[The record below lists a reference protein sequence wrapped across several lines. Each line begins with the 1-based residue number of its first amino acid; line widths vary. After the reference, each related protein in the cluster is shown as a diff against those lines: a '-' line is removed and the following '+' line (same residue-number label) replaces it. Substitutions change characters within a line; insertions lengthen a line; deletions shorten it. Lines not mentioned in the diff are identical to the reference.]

1 MITSIKKLKKYKI
14 PIAYS
19 LDNNYVYPTLVS
31 LTSLIETKNYK
42 TFYDIYLMISN
53 NFTLKNK
60 KKLKSIEQ
68 KYRRKCSIKF
78 INMTNLFTNLK
89 KGPIS
94 QYYRL
99 ALHEKLPDMDKI
111 IYLDGDTLIF
121 EDLKEMYDLNM
132 KGKYILGFIDN
143 IYYALESFGIRN
155 AIVINSGVLLMDL
168 NALRKYN
175 TTDKF
180 NDFIKLLNNSIDQ
193 GDQTLINVV
202 LQKHISTL
210 PPKYGMWG
218 FENEYFAKEHNKIQK
233 PWLRYRYKEFIEA
246 FNHPAILHYTGAKP
260 FRDKKAVYY
269 SLWWEYAKKTG
280 FFNEIYNYSNFSNY
294 STY

>member
-1 MITSIKKLKKYKI
+1 MITLIKKLKKYKI

-89 KGPIS
+89 TGPIS

-143 IYYALESFGIRN
+143 LYYALEFYGIRN
-155 AIVINSGVLLMDL
+155 AIVLNSGVLLMDL

-218 FENEYFAKEHNKIQK
+218 FENEYFAKAHNRIQK
-233 PWLRYRYKEFIEA
+233 PWLRYRYKEFMEA
-246 FNHPAILHYTGAKP
+246 FKHPAILHYTGAKP

-280 FFNEIYNYSNFSNY
+280 FFNEIYNYSNY
-294 STY
+294 SAY